1 MKLTVKDIAER
12 YNTSVSRVYY
22 YLNKVIDDSYKKPKG
37 KNPVMYDEEIV
48 LRVGNL
54 IQDATILKR
63 KKQDKEYWRQKS
75 IRLQKENNNLK
86 MEINAIENIKD
97 SIKLLNDLDNQKVN
111 QKEDV
116 ASFNKSK
123 SN

>member
-1 MKLTVKDIAER
+1 MKLTAKDIAER
-12 YNTSVSRVYY
+12 YNTNVNRIYY
-22 YLNKVIDDSYKKPKG
+22 YLKKVLGDNYKKSKG

-97 SIKLLNDLDNQKVN
+97 SIKLLNDLDNQKAN

-116 ASFNKSK
+116 ATNE